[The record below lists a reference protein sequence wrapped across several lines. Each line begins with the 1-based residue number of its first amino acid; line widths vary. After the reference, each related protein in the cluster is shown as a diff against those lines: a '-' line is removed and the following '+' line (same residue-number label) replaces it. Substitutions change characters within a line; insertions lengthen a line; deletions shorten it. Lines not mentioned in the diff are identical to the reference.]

1 MQTVEQPRELSDK
14 PAYAILAHWWWAI
27 VAGALIGAV
36 IGFGSA
42 RKAPI
47 VYEADALVVASSS
60 SIQAA
65 DFGPLAEA
73 AFTTNTVL
81 QPVIDRLGLTT
92 TPPALLASGQLRAK
106 SVSGTVALRITG
118 RSRDRQLAA
127 DMASTAAESFAS
139 AATDR
144 QMGTF
149 AVFGPGGVPGS
160 RQPPLTRQNTLLGAL
175 GGAAI
180 ATVLVLLLIV
190 ARRPLHTLEQANRE
204 FGADAAFS
212 ARVRFP
218 LSDILPWQIYR
229 RAQIYP
235 RGLIP
240 AIWHRLDSRPGIPA
254 VTGLINASGERL
266 NDPAEARKV
275 CCVLVTKGRR
285 TNRALMVVL
294 QVLKAQSRLDA
305 HRADQLVSAHFDG
318 TSMPYTL
325 EGATTVIALVAA
337 GAPRRWLQALDEELR
352 ASFEDIPRVLILVR
366 RTFGRVGH
374 PAVAPLTQGAPA
386 RQPVSATPLGGSAA
400 ETESAMEEPNR
411 TLQTR
416 RYPAID

>member
-1 MQTVEQPRELSDK
+1 LDVVKVPDPFATQTAEQPRELSDK
-14 PAYAILAHWWWAI
+14 PAYAILARWWWAI
-27 VAGALIGAV
+27 AAGALIGAV
-36 IGFGSA
+36 IGFVSA
-42 RKAPI
+42 RNAPL
-47 VYEADALVVASSS
+47 VYEANALVVASSS

-81 QPVIDRLGLTT
+81 QPVIDRLGLAT
-92 TPPALLASGQLRAK
+92 TPPALLASGQLRAN

-118 RSRDRQLAA
+118 QSRDRQLAS
-127 DMASTAAESFAS
+127 DLASTAADSFAS

-144 QMGTF
+144 QLGTF

-190 ARRPLHTLEQANRE
+190 VRRPLHTVEQASRE
-204 FGADAAFS
+204 LAADAAFS

-218 LSDILPWQIYR
+218 LSDILPWQIHR

-240 AIWHRLDSRPGIPA
+240 AIWHMLDSKDPGA
-254 VTGLINASGERL
+254 
-266 NDPAEARKV
+266 ARKV
-275 CCVLVTKGRR
+275 CCVLITKGRR

-294 QVLKAQSRLDA
+294 KVLKTKWRLEPQQA
-305 HRADQLVSAHFDG
+305 GQLVSAHFDG
-318 TSMPYTL
+318 TSMPSTL
-325 EGATTVIALVAA
+325 DGANAVIALVAA

-352 ASFEDIPRVLILVR
+352 ATLEDMPRILVLVR
-366 RTFGRVGH
+366 RTFGRVGQ
-374 PAVAPLTQGAPA
+374 PAVAPLSQAAPA
-386 RQPVSATPLGGSAA
+386 PEPAGVSSPDGSAV
-400 ETESAMEEPNR
+400 ETESAMEPPKR
-411 TLQTR
+411 PLQTR

>member
-218 LSDILPWQIYR
+218 LSDILPWQIHR

-240 AIWHRLDSRPGIPA
+240 AIWHMLDSKDPGA
-254 VTGLINASGERL
+254 
-266 NDPAEARKV
+266 ARKV
-275 CCVLVTKGRR
+275 CCVLITKGRR